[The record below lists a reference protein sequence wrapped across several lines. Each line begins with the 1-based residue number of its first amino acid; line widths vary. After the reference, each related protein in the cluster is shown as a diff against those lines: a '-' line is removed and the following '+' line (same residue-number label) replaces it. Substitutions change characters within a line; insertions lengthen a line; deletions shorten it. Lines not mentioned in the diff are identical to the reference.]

1 MYTSRVWVRVRV
13 RVWVTIT
20 VRVWGTVR
28 VWITVTVSV
37 WVTATITLRVRV
49 RIRLSGMLSSGILS
63 YGIFFGYRFN
73 NDIYVI
79 QFTPRKSADN
89 H

>member
-1 MYTSRVWVRVRV
+1 M
-13 RVWVTIT
+13 WVTAT
-20 VRVWGTVR
+20 VKMWGTVR
-28 VWITVTVSV
+28 VWVTAAVKV
-37 WVTATITLRVRV
+37 WVTVRVRVRV

-63 YGIFFGYRFN
+63 CRILSGYRFN

-79 QFTPRKSADN
+79 QFTPRKSAGN